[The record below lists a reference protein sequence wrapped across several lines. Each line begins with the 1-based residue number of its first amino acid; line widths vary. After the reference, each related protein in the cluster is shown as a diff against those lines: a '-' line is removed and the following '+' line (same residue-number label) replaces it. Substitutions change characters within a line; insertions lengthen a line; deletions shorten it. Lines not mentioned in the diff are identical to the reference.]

1 MNKPIRTVM
10 FSSALLLGSLAAL
23 PSGAMQSG
31 MDMDKME
38 QMIVTASKQTDHQ
51 ALAAQYA
58 SEAQSLRELAAHH
71 KAMARA
77 YDLLAG
83 GSTKGGSK
91 AFAGHCFKLAAKYE
105 EAAAEYAALATL
117 HQQFAAELAQKSAGA
132 NS

>member
-1 MNKPIRTVM
+1 MLFR
-10 FSSALLLGSLAAL
+10 S
-23 PSGAMQSG
+23 
-31 MDMDKME
+31 
-38 QMIVTASKQTDHQ
+38 DHQ

-77 YDLLAG
+77 YDLLAS

-105 EAAAEYAALATL
+105 EAAAEYAALAKL
-117 HQQFAAELAQKSAGA
+117 HKQFAAELAQKSAGG